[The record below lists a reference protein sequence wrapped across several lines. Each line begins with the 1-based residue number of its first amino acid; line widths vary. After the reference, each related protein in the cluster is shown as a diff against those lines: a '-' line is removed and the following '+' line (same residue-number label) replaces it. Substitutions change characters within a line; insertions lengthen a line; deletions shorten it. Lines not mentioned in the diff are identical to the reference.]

1 MPRSTRRSFV
11 TLPAKTELTGCFSRR
26 VGRVGAEAVQP
37 PALLMGMLC
46 TWYDFEIISP
56 FCRRHLVLFGIPPGN
71 SDRTGLGLG
80 DRPSQPSLDRVGFSL
95 RVCGRPFHLP
105 HCLRCDS
112 AVECSLGGARL
123 STELQETVVP
133 KHSTHRSS
141 VQPRRRL
148 GPCRR
153 ATCTILHELSPRSIC
168 RLWPIHGCP
177 KDGRSSL
184 EREKFLISGYVTKL
198 YKKQRE

>member
-1 MPRSTRRSFV
+1 MLVQKQCNPQPSSWRCCVPGTTLKLSHPSAGAIWFFWNPPRK
-11 TLPAKTELTGCFSRR
+11 LGPNWL
-26 VGRVGAEAVQP
+26 GA
-37 PALLMGMLC
+37 
-46 TWYDFEIISP
+46 
-56 FCRRHLVLFGIPPGN
+56 R
-71 SDRTGLGLG
+71 
-80 DRPSQPSLDRVGFSL
+80 RPSQSTFPGSCGFLVNL
-95 RVCGRPFHLP
+95 RVCGRLFHLP